1 MSERPSVRH
10 ASVSLSLFNH
20 THTGLPAS
28 ASQVR
33 FCAELKKFQ
42 PLRETAPLKKEE
54 DDDDEKE
61 VTVAREGAKAEAEG
75 SGNAKGGRNKPARH
89 KKAKTSA

>member
-1 MSERPSVRH
+1 M
-10 ASVSLSLFNH
+10 
-20 THTGLPAS
+20 
-28 ASQVR
+28 R

-42 PLRETAPLKKEE
+42 PLRETAQLKKEDE
-54 DDDDEKE
+54 DEKE
-61 VTVAREGAKAEAEG
+61 VTIAREGAKAEAEG